1 MMKRAAL
8 LSACL
13 LLPACGLFGD
23 DEATTPVVGNRVA
36 VLPTESSIEAD
47 PGMETVNVTLPA
59 AIPNAEWTQPG
70 GEAAKSLGH
79 LFLPASPQ
87 QRWSAQIGTGSSR
100 GAYIGAPPVVT
111 RGRVYT
117 MDAESRIAAFDTQT
131 GGEAWATT
139 LRREEENRRVA
150 FGGGVAALG
159 DRVYATSGYGLVAAF
174 DAATGSEIWRSD
186 LDVPLRGAPT
196 VAEGRVLAMTLDNQ
210 MIALDAQTGER
221 EWDVIGTVEP
231 AGLLG
236 AASPAVALD
245 TAVIGF
251 SSGELSAVR
260 IENGRTLWQD
270 ILARAGRTT
279 SLTALSD
286 IDAPPVIDEEG
297 NVFALGHGGRLVATQ
312 LVGGRRLWE
321 QNLGGIS
328 MPWVAGDWIFV
339 ITSAAELVALQ
350 KNDGRVRWVSQ
361 LPRWEKP
368 DSRKG
373 PIYYRGPVLAGGRL
387 WLTSSEGE
395 LITVSPQDGSVQ
407 ATIEKAGNQFYLP
420 PIVAGETLYTLD
432 ESGRLSAWR

>member
-8 LSACL
+8 LSAFL

-23 DEATTPVVGNRVA
+23 DEPTTPVVGNRIA

-47 PGMETVNVTLPA
+47 PGLVSVNVTVPA
-59 AIPNAEWTQPG
+59 SIPNAEWTQPG

-79 LFLPASPQ
+79 VFVPVSPQ
-87 QRWSAQIGTGSSR
+87 RRWSVQIGAGSTS
-100 GAYIGAPPVVT
+100 GAYIGAPPVVSG
-111 RGRVYT
+111 GRVFT
-117 MDAESRIAAFDTQT
+117 MDAESRIAAFDAAT
-131 GGEAWATT
+131 GGEFWSTV
-139 LRREEENRRVA
+139 LGRGEENRRVA
-150 FGGGVAALG
+150 FGGGVAALAG
-159 DRVYATSGYGLVAAF
+159 RVYATSGYGLAAAY
-174 DAATGSEIWRSD
+174 DAASGTELWRAD
-186 LDVPLRGAPT
+186 LELPLRGAPT
-196 VAEGRVLAMTLDNQ
+196 VADGRVLVMTLDNQ
-210 MIALDAQTGER
+210 MIALDAETGER

-251 SSGELSAVR
+251 SSGELTAVR
-260 IENGRTLWQD
+260 IENGRTVWQD

-279 SLTALSD
+279 ALTALSD
-286 IDAPPVIDEEG
+286 IDAPPVIDDSG

-312 LVGGRRLWE
+312 LVGGQRLWE
-321 QNLGGIS
+321 QNVGGVS
-328 MPWVAGDWIFV
+328 MPWLAGNWIFV
-339 ITSAAELVALQ
+339 VTNAAELVALQ
-350 KNDGRVRWVSQ
+350 KDDGRVRWVSQ
-361 LPRWEKP
+361 LPRWQKP
-368 DSRKG
+368 KSSKG

-395 LITVSPQDGSVQ
+395 LIAASPQDGSVQ
-407 ATIEKAGNQFYLP
+407 TTMDKAGDRFYLP